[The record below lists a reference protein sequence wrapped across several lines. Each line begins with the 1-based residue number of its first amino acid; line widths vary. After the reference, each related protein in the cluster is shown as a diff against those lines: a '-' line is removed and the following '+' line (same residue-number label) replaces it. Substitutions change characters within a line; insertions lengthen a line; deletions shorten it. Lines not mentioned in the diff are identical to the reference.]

1 MAGNTNSHRGL
12 TLIRA
17 WQYAILFAI
26 LVGSC
31 LPQEPTPDE
40 AQDEWL
46 RKGLAEL
53 RRATTVARRHNR
65 NLAKNIIL
73 FIGDGMGIST
83 VTAARIRAGQL
94 RGERGEENLLFFER
108 FPHVSLIKTYSV
120 DSQVTGSAAAGSAI
134 LTGIKINSG
143 VLGCDSRVKKGNC
156 SHYNDSSRLKTILH
170 AFIDEGLSTGI
181 VTNSRITHATP
192 AAAYAQTP
200 HRGWEGDVDLPS
212 GEENSACQGVE
223 DIAKQ
228 LVRRNSDIKVL
239 LGGGRRYFLNN
250 STPDPVT
257 GHVDPYQRRDGI
269 DLTQEWIQDKQR
281 RNASH
286 SYVLS
291 KQQLDSVNASTT
303 DYLLGLFNPSH
314 MDFDVSASNQLDTR
328 LEPTLVEMT
337 EKAIEILQ
345 KDAKG
350 FFLLVEGARIDFGHH
365 ANSAF
370 TAITETLEF
379 DEAVKTAV
387 RMTDSQN
394 TLIIVTADHSHGFAI
409 QGYAPRGN
417 DILGTAEPGIEIA
430 PLDGLPYTTL
440 GYTNGPAFG
449 RADLTNV
456 DTTSP
461 NFRQSGCIP
470 FSVETHAGE
479 DVSAYGMGPMA
490 HLLHATHE
498 QNYLYHVME
507 YAACVGR
514 SKRFCRTSKAHSRE
528 DGKRR

>member
-1 MAGNTNSHRGL
+1 MSGNGSTRVAVI
-12 TLIRA
+12 TRA
-17 WQYAILFAI
+17 WQCGMVLAVLAG
-26 LVGSC
+26 LC
-31 LPQEPTPDE
+31 LTQEPTPDE

-53 RRATTVARRHNR
+53 RRASTVARRHNK

-134 LTGIKINSG
+134 LTGVKINSG

-156 SHYNDSSRLKTILH
+156 SLYNDSTRLKTILH
-170 AFIDEGLSTGI
+170 AFIEEGLSTGI

-200 HRGWEGDVDLPS
+200 HRGWEGDVDFPP
-212 GEENSACQGVE
+212 GAEDTDCQHVE

-228 LVRRNSDIKVL
+228 LVRRNSAIKVL

-257 GHVDPYQRRDGI
+257 GQLDPYQRRDGL
-269 DLTQEWIQDKQR
+269 DLTQEWMEDKQN

-286 SYVLS
+286 NYVMS
-291 KQQLDSVNASTT
+291 KQQLDSVDASTT

-314 MDFDVSASNQLDTR
+314 LDFDVSSPNQQETR

-337 EKAIEILQ
+337 EKAIQILK
-345 KDAKG
+345 KDTNG

-379 DEAVKTAV
+379 DEAIKTAV
-387 RMTDSQN
+387 RMTDSQD
-394 TLIIVTADHSHGFAI
+394 TLILVTADHSHAFAI

-440 GYTNGPAFG
+440 GYANGPAFG

-456 DTTSP
+456 DTASP

-514 SKRFCRTSKAHSRE
+514 SKRYCRSSKAHSRG
-528 DGKRR
+528 DGQKR